1 MQDNDKHFRSNAD
14 HRNPLS
20 NVGKELPMKDILTD
34 LDRWCANEEAIAL
47 ATVVQTWGSSP
58 RRGGAK
64 MALTASGQMCGSVSG
79 GCVEG
84 AVYETG
90 LDVIKT
96 GKPQLL
102 HFGVA
107 NETAWEVGLACGG
120 SIDVFVR
127 QLDRDWY
134 AALRSNVNADR
145 ASMVVTVIRGPIDL
159 LGHEM
164 IVGEDGTMIG
174 AIDPEIDRE
183 VLAVAQDALC
193 YGQSQRHTIAAAEPI
208 EVFLDVIAPSP
219 EIIAVGGVHIAI
231 ALTQIAKVMG
241 YRTTVIDPRGAFG
254 TEARF
259 PHVDRLIHAW
269 PDEALTQIN
278 LSCLSA
284 VVMLTHDPKLDD
296 PALKIALPS
305 EAFYVGALGSRK
317 TQEERRQR
325 MLAASISETDL
336 AKLHGPIGINLGGQ
350 TPEEIALAITA
361 EIVACRNRPLAS
373 STH

>member
-1 MQDNDKHFRSNAD
+1 MKNI
-14 HRNPLS
+14 
-20 NVGKELPMKDILTD
+20 LPD
-34 LDRWCANEEAIAL
+34 LDRWYTNAEAIAL

-58 RRGGAK
+58 RQVGSK
-64 MALTASGQMCGSVSG
+64 MALTASGEISGSVSG

-96 GKPQLL
+96 GQPQLL

-120 SIDVFVR
+120 SIDVFVQR
-127 QLDRDWY
+127 LDREWY
-134 AALRSNVNADR
+134 AALRPIITSDQSSVG
-145 ASMVVTVIRGPIDL
+145 VTVIRGPIDL
-159 LGHEM
+159 LGRQM
-164 IVGEDGTMIG
+164 IVKEDDQTLGSI
-174 AIDPEIDRE
+174 APEIDR
-183 VLAVAQDALC
+183 AVITAAQDALC
-193 YGQSQRHTIAAAEPI
+193 SGQSHRFELSAAEPL

-219 EIIAVGGVHIAI
+219 EVITVGGVHIAI
-231 ALTQIAKVMG
+231 ALTQLAKVMG
-241 YRTTVIDPRGAFG
+241 YRTTVIDPRGVFG

-269 PDEALTQIN
+269 PDEALRQVN

-305 EAFYVGALGSRK
+305 EAFYVGALGSQV
-317 TQEERRQR
+317 TQKQRRQR
-325 MLAASISETDL
+325 MLAAGISESDL
-336 AKLHGPIGINLGGQ
+336 ARLHGPIGIDLGGQ
-350 TPEEIALAITA
+350 TSEEIALAVMA
-361 EIVACRNRPLAS
+361 EIVAVHNGRIMLYPS
-373 STH
+373 G